1 MAQLAA
7 GGTATTKQDEAMPAE
22 GWQRRRLLAST
33 ARAAISLA
41 PVVMSSGTAFLL
53 NALLPRPVS
62 VVALLARVVFII
74 VVSFIVLAVV
84 DRQARKLLPLAALLQ
99 LSLLFPDQMP
109 NRFKL
114 ALRAGSGRRMAREV
128 EQARVHGLS
137 DDRALA
143 AEQLVLLATAIG
155 DHDRRTRGHSERV
168 RLFADLVAVELG
180 LSSAERSKLQ
190 WAALIHDI
198 GKITVPAEIL
208 NKKGAPTKR
217 EWEILRTHPANGEAL
232 AAPVAPWLGEW
243 VHAIGGHHEK
253 WDGSGYPRGLAG
265 PAIPRAAAIVAVADS
280 FEVMTAVRSYKK
292 AMPLADARAELTRCA
307 GTHFDPDIVRALLNV
322 SIGRLRG
329 AMGIFAGL
337 AHVPFIGPLTTAAAH
352 APDTVTAAVGATTS
366 GATAGLSMA
375 AIGGAMVLGPTSP
388 TGPVV
393 AAPVPVSVMSTA
405 SVATLLTT
413 DAVAAAVP
421 EPAAPQPVVEAA
433 SSRVAAANS
442 ERIAS
447 PPTTVAAAP
456 TTTAAP
462 VQEQAVPAPA
472 PALQTA
478 EVVTEAATADG
489 DKNKADGSGSETAKD
504 DERKAREAKARW
516 DAARV
521 QKALNVE
528 QAKKDQA
535 KQDKAKKKG
544 QGGANPTGGDRRDG
558 NGKKSSHGSHG
569 NDG

>member
-1 MAQLAA
+1 
-7 GGTATTKQDEAMPAE
+7 
-22 GWQRRRLLAST
+22 
-33 ARAAISLA
+33 
-41 PVVMSSGTAFLL
+41 MSSGTAFLL

-62 VVALLARVVFII
+62 VIALLARVVFII
-74 VVSFIVLAVV
+74 VASFIVLAVV

-128 EQARVHGLS
+128 EQARAHGLS
-137 DDRALA
+137 DDRGLA
-143 AEQLVLLATAIG
+143 AQQLVLLATAIG

-180 LSSAERSKLQ
+180 LGAAERSKLQ

-253 WDGSGYPRGLAG
+253 WDGTGYPRGLAG
-265 PAIPRAAAIVAVADS
+265 QAIPRAAAIVAVADS

-292 AMPLADARAELTRCA
+292 AMPLVDARAELTRCA

-388 TGPVV
+388 TGPVA
-393 AAPVPVSVMSTA
+393 AAPAPVSVMSA
-405 SVATLLTT
+405 PSVATLLTA
-413 DAVAAAVP
+413 DVVAAAVP
-421 EPAAPQPVVEAA
+421 EPAAPQPAVEASA
-433 SSRVAAANS
+433 SRVAAVNRES
-442 ERIAS
+442 VAS
-447 PPTTVAAAP
+447 PRTTVAAAP

-462 VQEQAVPAPA
+462 VQQQAVPAP
-472 PALQTA
+472 PLQTA
-478 EVVTEAATADG
+478 EVATEAAAVDSDS
-489 DKNKADGSGSETAKD
+489 DKAEGSGSQEAKD
-504 DERKAREAKARW
+504 DERRGREDKSRW

-521 QKALNVE
+521 QKASNGE
-528 QAKKDQA
+528 KAKKD
-535 KQDKAKKKG
+535 KG
-544 QGGANPTGGDRRDG
+544 QGSANPSGGDRRG
-558 NGKKSSHGSHG
+558 GSGKKSSRGSRG
-569 NDG
+569 KDD

>member
-1 MAQLAA
+1 MAQLTA
-7 GGTATTKQDEAMPAE
+7 GATATTNQEEAVPAE
-22 GWQRRRLLAST
+22 GWQRRRFLAST

-41 PVVMSSGTAFLL
+41 PVVMSTGTAFLL
-53 NALLPRPVS
+53 NALIPRPDT
-62 VVALLARVVFII
+62 VVALLARVVLII
-74 VVSFIVLAVV
+74 VASFIVLAVV

-99 LSLLFPDQMP
+99 LSLLFPDRMP
-109 NRFKL
+109 SRFKL
-114 ALRAGSGRRMAREV
+114 ALKAGSGRRMARELD
-128 EQARVHGLS
+128 QARAHGLS

-143 AEQLVLLATAIG
+143 AEQLLLLATAIG

-180 LSSAERSKLQ
+180 LSAAERSKLQ

-243 VHAIGGHHEK
+243 VHAVGGHHEK

-265 PAIPRAAAIVAVADS
+265 AAIPRAATIVAVADS

-292 AMPLADARAELTRCA
+292 AMPLAEARAELTRCA
-307 GTHFDPDIVRALLNV
+307 GTHFDPDVVRALLNV

-337 AHVPFIGPLTTAAAH
+337 AHVPFIGQLTTAAAH

-375 AIGGAMVLGPTSP
+375 AIGGAMVLGPT
-388 TGPVV
+388 GPAATAAAS
-393 AAPVPVSVMSTA
+393 AAPVSVESA
-405 SVATLLTT
+405 PSVTTLLTADVIVAAT
-413 DAVAAAVP
+413 PQPTVEAAAPAVTPMKVAAASP
-421 EPAAPQPVVEAA
+421 RTPV
-433 SSRVAAANS
+433 
-442 ERIAS
+442 
-447 PPTTVAAAP
+447 TAAP

-462 VQEQAVPAPA
+462 VQEATVQAAAPA
-472 PALQTA
+472 PQPEPEPAA
-478 EVVTEAATADG
+478 PVVQSADA
-489 DKNKADGSGSETAKD
+489 DKHDDHDAKD
-504 DERKAREAKARW
+504 AEEKAREETRRKDKWRADEASKREKAERAAKAEK
-516 DAARV
+516 AARND
-521 QKALNVE
+521 KRG
-528 QAKKDQA
+528 
-535 KQDKAKKKG
+535 QDNSKPG
-544 QGGANPTGGDRRDG
+544 GGDRRDD
-558 NGKKSSHGSHG
+558 KKSKKGSKG
-569 NDG
+569 KDD

>member
-7 GGTATTKQDEAMPAE
+7 GATANPNEDEATPDE
-22 GWQRRRLLAST
+22 GWQRRRFLGSA

-41 PVVMSSGTAFLL
+41 PVVMSTGTAFLL
-53 NALLPRPVS
+53 NALLPRPDSAVS
-62 VVALLARVVFII
+62 VVARVAFI
-74 VVSFIVLAVV
+74 VVGSFIVLAVV

-99 LSLLFPDQMP
+99 LSLLFPDQLP
-109 NRFKL
+109 NRFRL
-114 ALRAGSGRRMAREV
+114 ALRAGSGRRMAREL
-128 EQARVHGLS
+128 EQARAHGLS
-137 DDRALA
+137 DDRGLA
-143 AEQLVLLATAIG
+143 SEQLVLLATAIG

-180 LSSAERSKLQ
+180 LSAKERSKLQ

-243 VHAIGGHHEK
+243 IHAVGGHHEK

-265 PAIPRAAAIVAVADS
+265 AAIPRAAAIVAVADS

-292 AMPLADARAELTRCA
+292 AMPLPEARAELTRCA

-366 GATAGLSMA
+366 GASAGLGMA

-388 TGPVV
+388 TATIS
-393 AAPVPVSVMSTA
+393 AAPVPVSVMSA
-405 SVATLLTT
+405 ESVTTLLTA
-413 DAVAAAVP
+413 DVVAAAVP
-421 EPAAPQPVVEAA
+421 EPAVEAPA
-433 SSRVAAANS
+433 PPLAAANKQS
-442 ERIAS
+442 SSRS
-447 PPTTVAAAP
+447 VAAAP
-456 TTTAAP
+456 TTT
-462 VQEQAVPAPA
+462 VAPA
-472 PALQTA
+472 PETAVEVAAAAPAPSVQVA
-478 EVVTEAATADG
+478 EVVTAEGNDADNAEREDRKG
-489 DKNKADGSGSETAKD
+489 RDEKAPKDKARAKKAKD
-504 DERKAREAKARW
+504 D
-516 DAARV
+516 
-521 QKALNVE
+521 Q
-528 QAKKDQA
+528 QAKD
-535 KQDKAKKKG
+535 DHKAKDDRAHRAS
-544 QGGANPTGGDRRDG
+544 ANQSGGDRRDG
-558 NGKKSSHGSHG
+558 KKSTRGSRG
-569 NDG
+569 NDD